1 MTKIETHLYR
11 AAALFTDP
19 KDVRPALH
27 YIRVENH
34 PQQGVILVA
43 TNGHALIALHDPL
56 AAPVAHPL
64 LIPANLKP
72 AASSYGIEVHPDGST
87 NAVGGP
93 TFAPVDEPGFPER
106 WRDVVRVPASRELL
120 PHAVGVD
127 PKYLELIGKAA
138 RVLGAKGIACCTPPT
153 ERSIIT
159 YKITEYATAVVMPYA
174 PGRTTDAG
182 AAVWDAMPAVWDAMP

>member
-19 KDVRPALH
+19 KHVRSTLH

-34 PQQGVILVA
+34 PKQGVLLIA
-43 TNGHALIALHDPL
+43 TNGHALIAARDPL

-64 LIPANLKP
+64 LIPADLKP
-72 AASSYGIEVHPDGST
+72 AASAYGIEVHPDGRS
-87 NAVGGP
+87 NVVGGP
-93 TFAPVDEPGFPER
+93 TFAPVTETGFPER
-106 WRDVVRVPASRELL
+106 WRGVVRAHASRELL
-120 PHAVGVD
+120 PHAVGID

-153 ERSIIT
+153 ERHAII
-159 YKITEYATAVVMPYA
+159 YKITEHATAAVMPYA
-174 PGRTTDAG
+174 LDSTPAASG
-182 AAVWDAMPAVWDAMP
+182 AVWDAMP